1 MSSDIRRRTM
11 QTILETV
18 GTLVYKED
26 DHCVYKLSWSK
37 ASPLM
42 KKWKYNR
49 DPDPSR
55 VHDMIE
61 QVQNG
66 IFVPKVFYVAEVDDF
81 LACYDGNHR
90 REVLD
95 FLRYEGEVLL
105 DTVFQCNHAKI
116 RELFVNLNKAV
127 QVPDLFIDTD
137 DHRVRLEILDV
148 VKYFAE
154 TYPAFVSPS
163 NRCRAPNFNRDNLV
177 DFLYH
182 TWKRFENRVSV
193 EQIKQALLR
202 LNEKYCKDTF
212 GKGSFPAMVS
222 KKCNEH
228 SFWLFR
234 ERVIPFESIQ
244 FMLHELKIL

>member
-1 MSSDIRRRTM
+1 M
-11 QTILETV
+11 
-18 GTLVYKED
+18 
-26 DHCVYKLSWSK
+26 
-37 ASPLM
+37 ASPLL

-55 VHDMIE
+55 VQDIIAQAQE
-61 QVQNG
+61 G
-66 IFVPKVFYVAEVDDF
+66 AYIPKIFHAAEVDGH
-81 LACYDGNHR
+81 LSCYDGNHR
-90 REVLD
+90 REALD
-95 FLRYEGEVLL
+95 FLKYQANVLV
-105 DTVFQCNHAKI
+105 DVVFDANHAMI
-116 RELFVNLNKAV
+116 RDLFTNINKAV

-137 DHRVRLEILDV
+137 DHKVRLEILEA

-154 TYPAFVSPS
+154 TYPMFVSPS

-212 GKGSFPAMVS
+212 GKGSYPAMVS

-228 SFWLFR
+228 HFWLFR
-234 ERVIPFESIQ
+234 ERSIPFESIQ
-244 FMLHELKIL
+244 FMLHEMKVL